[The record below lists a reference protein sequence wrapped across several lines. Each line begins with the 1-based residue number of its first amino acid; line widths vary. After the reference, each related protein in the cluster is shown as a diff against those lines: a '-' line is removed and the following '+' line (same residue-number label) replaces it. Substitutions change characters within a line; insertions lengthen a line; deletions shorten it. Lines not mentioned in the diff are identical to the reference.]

1 MPSPLISA
9 ASSGP
14 RDDRSSARLREL
26 PPFGLPDEPYPPPP
40 ELAPATADDPRGVY
54 LPPAE
59 ETSKVR

>member
-1 MPSPLISA
+1 MPRPLAKDRMPGSRNA
-9 ASSGP
+9 PSSGK
-14 RDDRSSARLREL
+14 LREL
-26 PPFGLPDEPYPPPP
+26 PPFGLPDEPYLPPP